1 MLFGHT
7 QNASGEHTAER
18 HLQGKTLQR
27 FAGKLEGLG
36 LVCIISFNVRKT
48 LFPKFQRFLKSGFLS

>member
-1 MLFGHT
+1 MLFGQT

-27 FAGKLEGLG
+27 FSDKLEGLG
-36 LVCIISFNVRKT
+36 LVCVISVNVC
-48 LFPKFQRFLKSGFLS
+48 

>member
-36 LVCIISFNVRKT
+36 LVCIINFNVRKT
-48 LFPKFQRFLKSGFLS
+48 F